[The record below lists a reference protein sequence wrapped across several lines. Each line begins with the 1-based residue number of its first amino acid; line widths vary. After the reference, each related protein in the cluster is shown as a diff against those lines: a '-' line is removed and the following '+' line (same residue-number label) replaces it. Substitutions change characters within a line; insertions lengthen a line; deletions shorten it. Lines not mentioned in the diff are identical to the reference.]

1 MKVKMQRF
9 VFHPTPKSRF
19 FLGML
24 VVSSSLCKSQSA
36 SPIANLSQSCKIKEK
51 QLQSKQLWGFIFP
64 FFIFLSCISERKE
77 RNGSSTVSMDIKTPK
92 SLCFESI
99 PYPISQ

>member
-1 MKVKMQRF
+1 MQRF
-9 VFHPTPKSRF
+9 VFHPTPNSRF

-36 SPIANLSQSCKIKEK
+36 SPIANLPQSCKIKEK
-51 QLQSKQLWGFIFP
+51 QLQSKQPWGFIFP
-64 FFIFLSCISERKE
+64 FSFSSLVSLKE
-77 RNGSSTVSMDIKTPK
+77 KKENGSSTVSMDIKTPK